1 MPSGKGGE
9 IAVSGIDFGQILI
22 TCQNLISVVPAGAV
36 RPCVSVP
43 SPSPV
48 NTEYAEDGTESFLR
62 LAYAL
67 FLSIEWNGREADA
80 TECVPPV

>member
-1 MPSGKGGE
+1 MCPCRR
-9 IAVSGIDFGQILI
+9 L
-22 TCQNLISVVPAGAV
+22 
-36 RPCVSVP
+36 RPF
-43 SPSPV
+43 

-80 TECVPPV
+80 TERVPPVRRDMRVDEL